1 MNQVMNI
8 SKDLTMSSKEIA
20 ELTGK
25 NHPNVMRDIRK
36 MKADLEKSKVISL
49 IKTTTYRGKNGLEY
63 PQYELGKDAT
73 LTLLI
78 GYDTVAR
85 MKVVKRWQE
94 LEGQVQRPS
103 VFDGSKM
110 GNTLA
115 AMEAF
120 TRMTQT
126 SESGKLLLFQ
136 NLQKSADL
144 YDFLPSYAI
153 DTPVVEGA
161 KPVSSDSATALLKP
175 FKVKLIYPSIQQED
189 A

>member
-1 MNQVMNI
+1 
-8 SKDLTMSSKEIA
+8 
-20 ELTGK
+20 
-25 NHPNVMRDIRK
+25 
-36 MKADLEKSKVISL
+36 
-49 IKTTTYRGKNGLEY
+49 
-63 PQYELGKDAT
+63 
-73 LTLLI
+73 
-78 GYDTVAR
+78 

-161 KPVSSDSATALLKP
+161 KPVSSEVTYSATALPKR
-175 FKVKLIYPSIQQED
+175 FKVKLSTQAFNKKMLEVGLLTEKERSGTKGAIKKFKVLTDLAYGKNVVSPQNPRETAPHYYEKSFTELLSFLGVDFNDPSGII
-189 A
+189 